1 MTEEIKQELIAKIHE
16 LEWKNNIK
24 SFEII
29 NWINDLLTKYPCKEK
44 KVEEAKKEIK
54 VELPEEKKV
63 VKIEVTSW
71 LKWWSDAWID
81 SVPHEEVK
89 TAPKRKISFIK
100 KK

>member
-29 NWINDLLTKYPCKEK
+29 NWINDLLTNYPCKEK

-54 VELPEEKKV
+54 VELPEEKK
-63 VKIEVTSW
+63 
-71 LKWWSDAWID
+71 
-81 SVPHEEVK
+81 P
-89 TAPKRKISFIK
+89 APKRKISFIK